1 MPNVLGN
8 NIKLYRKQKGIN
20 QKDLATKLGVSN
32 VVLSRYESGIRT
44 PDISTQNKL
53 ADILEVS
60 LDELHGRKTKERLNL
75 LEDAEVLMFSDKE
88 GWDELSE
95 ERKKEIMRELSD
107 LADFYIEK
115 DKKAKDDKKEK
126 SVKEE
131 TFWNKEELPWLY

>member
-88 GWDELSE
+88 GWDELSD

-115 DKKAKDDKKEK
+115 DKKAKGEQ
-126 SVKEE
+126 
-131 TFWNKEELPWLY
+131 

>member
-95 ERKKEIMRELSD
+95 DRKKEIMRELSD

-115 DKKAKDDKKEK
+115 DKKAKGDQ
-126 SVKEE
+126 
-131 TFWNKEELPWLY
+131 

>member
-95 ERKKEIMRELSD
+95 DRKKEIMRELSD

-115 DKKAKDDKKEK
+115 DKKSKGDQ
-126 SVKEE
+126 
-131 TFWNKEELPWLY
+131 

>member
-60 LDELHGRKTKERLNL
+60 LDELHGRKTKERVNL

-95 ERKKEIMRELSD
+95 DRKKEIMRELSD

-115 DKKAKDDKKEK
+115 DKKAKGDQ
-126 SVKEE
+126 
-131 TFWNKEELPWLY
+131 

>member
-75 LEDAEVLMFSDKE
+75 FEDAEVLMFSDKE

-115 DKKAKDDKKEK
+115 DKKAKGDQ
-126 SVKEE
+126 
-131 TFWNKEELPWLY
+131 

>member
-60 LDELHGRKTKERLNL
+60 LDELHGRKTKERVNL

-88 GWDELSE
+88 GWDELSDD
-95 ERKKEIMRELSD
+95 RKKEIMRELSD

-115 DKKAKDDKKEK
+115 DKKAKGDQ
-126 SVKEE
+126 
-131 TFWNKEELPWLY
+131 

>member
-88 GWDELSE
+88 GWDELSDD
-95 ERKKEIMRELSD
+95 RKKEIMRELSD

-115 DKKAKDDKKEK
+115 DKKAKGDQ
-126 SVKEE
+126 
-131 TFWNKEELPWLY
+131 

>member
-95 ERKKEIMRELSD
+95 ERKKEIMKEISD
-107 LADFYIEK
+107 LTDYYIEK
-115 DKKAKDDKKEK
+115 DKRAKGKK
-126 SVKEE
+126 
-131 TFWNKEELPWLY
+131 

>member
-53 ADILEVS
+53 ADILEVT
-60 LDELHGRKTKERLNL
+60 LDELHGRNTNKSENI
-75 LEDAEVLMFSDKE
+75 EDDIEVLMFEDKD
-88 GWDELSE
+88 GWDKLQK
-95 ERKKEIMRELSD
+95 RN
-107 LADFYIEK
+107 A
-115 DKKAKDDKKEK
+115 
-126 SVKEE
+126 
-131 TFWNKEELPWLY
+131 NKYYKNYQT

>member
-1 MPNVLGN
+1 MPNVLGK
-8 NIKLYRKQKGIN
+8 NIKIYRKQKGIN

-95 ERKKEIMRELSD
+95 DRKKEIMRELSD

-115 DKKAKDDKKEK
+115 DKKAKGDQ
-126 SVKEE
+126 
-131 TFWNKEELPWLY
+131 